1 MMQSR
6 TIKSQII
13 SQIDVLPIDMQKKV
27 LDFVKLLSETKA
39 PTGASGSKLA
49 KLAGIMTKEDAQE
62 MAEKIAEGCEKI
74 DFNEW

>member
-1 MMQSR
+1 MQSR

-13 SQIDVLPIDMQKKV
+13 REIDVLPIDMQKKV

-39 PTGASGSKLA
+39 PNGASGNKLA

-62 MAEKIAEGCEKI
+62 MAEHIAEGCEKI
-74 DFNEW
+74 DLNEW